1 MKITLIRH
9 TSVAVEPGVVYG
21 FTDVDTAPTF
31 PEEAARV
38 VRSIEGEVFDAV
50 YLSPL
55 SRCRKLAVACGFP
68 DSVPDARL
76 KEMNF
81 GRWEM
86 QRWEA
91 IKDPVIEQWYRDWVN
106 IPAGGGE
113 CFRDQ
118 FHRVAEFL
126 DELKS
131 RAFRNACLF
140 VHGGV
145 VRCALI
151 YAGRL
156 TVENAFSGD
165 IPYGSRTDIEL
176 KAEKDSGF

>member
-38 VRSIEGEVFDAV
+38 AQCIEGEVFDAV
-50 YLSPL
+50 YHSPL
-55 SRCRKLAVACGFP
+55 SRCRNLAMACGFQN
-68 DSVPDARL
+68 SVPDARL

-86 QRWEA
+86 QHWEA
-91 IKDPVIEQWYRDWVN
+91 IEDPVLEQWYHDWVN

-113 CFRDQ
+113 SFRDQ
-118 FHRVAEFL
+118 LHRVAQFL
-126 DELKS
+126 DELKKQS
-131 RAFRNACLF
+131 FRHVCLF

-151 YAGRL
+151 YAGQL
-156 TVENAFSGD
+156 AVENVFSVD

-176 KAEKDSGF
+176 KAEKDSSF